1 MLSFLID
8 WYEQKT
14 KGSSRK
20 NKLKGNMENVTECKQ
35 V

>member
-20 NKLKGNMENVTECKQ
+20 KIKGNMENVTECKQ